1 MIRSIGLKHHALLR
15 PQKIPRNTIV
25 RIRTIS
31 NVPSTQPSHDLVSK
45 ESVYKKALSNP
56 INFDTSSSIQG
67 EESQILQVH
76 LKPNQALRAESG
88 AMLFMT
94 QGVEM
99 STGLGS
105 KDGSSVTSGLTDGFK
120 RMLTGQNMFLSDY
133 TYNGEPNTIGTL
145 ALGTDFPSKIL
156 RLPLSEYDGK
166 IVAQK
171 GAYLASSVDVDIQ
184 IEFTK
189 KFTAGFFGGEGF
201 ILQSLTGNGDV
212 FVKAGGT
219 LVKKQLSEG
228 ETLRISSGSLVAMT
242 KDVAFDVTTMPGF
255 KNVLFGGEGLFVTTL
270 TGPGTVWLQGMPA
283 DRMIS
288 EIARRIPSGGIG
300 IGVPIGMGS
309 GSSDAVDSGG
319 DETVES
325 ASEASV
331 GEGNT
336 EDLVAS
342 TDAAINADRNAT
354 VATSGISTDS
364 ESPSALFGDAAPSDE
379 GTLPNDSDE
388 IPGLDID
395 DTTSFSTQSA
405 NIGDDM
411 TQNEDFG
418 DFAED
423 ETSFTTMDSEK
434 FSSGSDDGN
443 IPDEFSEVAEESST
457 TLGNIFSTIWDMFR
471 DDDE

>member
-1 MIRSIGLKHHALLR
+1 MIRSVGLKHHVLRR
-15 PQKIPRNTIV
+15 PQKIPQNAFV
-25 RIRTIS
+25 LIRAFS
-31 NVPSTQPSHDLVSK
+31 NVPTTQSSNELVSN
-45 ESVYKKALSNP
+45 ESVYEKALSNP

-76 LKPNQALRAESG
+76 LKPNQVLRAESG

-105 KDGSSVTSGLTDGFK
+105 KDGSSTTSAITDGFK

-133 TYNGEPNTIGTL
+133 TFHGEPNTVGTL

-156 RLPLSEYDGK
+156 RLPLSEYGEK

-212 FVKAGGT
+212 FLKAGGT
-219 LVKKQLSEG
+219 LVKKELSEG

-242 KDVAFDVTTMPGF
+242 KDIAFDVTTMPGF

-309 GSSDAVDSGG
+309 GSSDGGADSTGGETEGLSEEASLGG
-319 DETVES
+319 D
-325 ASEASV
+325 
-331 GEGNT
+331 NT
-336 EDLVAS
+336 EELVAS
-342 TDAAINADRNAT
+342 SDAAIDADRNAT
-354 VATSGISTDS
+354 VATSGIDMDS
-364 ESPSALFGDAAPSDE
+364 ESPSALFGDAAPKDE
-379 GTLPNDSDE
+379 GSLPKDSDDT
-388 IPGLDID
+388 PGLHME
-395 DTTSFSTQSA
+395 DTTSFSNQS
-405 NIGDDM
+405 D
-411 TQNEDFG
+411 DFG
-418 DFAED
+418 EDVAQNQEFDDFVED
-423 ETSFTTMDSEK
+423 ETSFTTMDDEK
-434 FSSGSDDGN
+434 FGSEDGN
-443 IPDEFSEVAEESST
+443 IADEFSEAAEESTGS
-457 TLGNIFSTIWDMFR
+457 LGSILSSIWDMFR
-471 DDDE
+471 DDD

>member
-1 MIRSIGLKHHALLR
+1 
-15 PQKIPRNTIV
+15 
-25 RIRTIS
+25 
-31 NVPSTQPSHDLVSK
+31 
-45 ESVYKKALSNP
+45 VYEKALSNP

-76 LKPNQALRAESG
+76 LKPNQVLRAESG

-105 KDGSSVTSGLTDGFK
+105 KDGSSTTSAITDGFK

-133 TYNGEPNTIGTL
+133 TYHGEPNTVGTL

-156 RLPLSEYDGK
+156 RLPLSEYGEK

-212 FVKAGGT
+212 FLKAGGT
-219 LVKKQLSEG
+219 LVKKELLEG

-242 KDVAFDVTTMPGF
+242 KDITFDVTTMPGF

-309 GSSDAVDSGG
+309 GSSDGGADST
-319 DETVES
+319 DETEGL
-325 ASEASV
+325 AEEASLG
-331 GEGNT
+331 GENT
-336 EDLVAS
+336 EELVAS
-342 TDAAINADRNAT
+342 TDAAIDADRNTT
-354 VATSGISTDS
+354 VATSGIDMDS
-364 ESPSALFGDAAPSDE
+364 ESPSALFGDAAPKDE
-379 GTLPNDSDE
+379 GSLPKDADDT
-388 IPGLDID
+388 PGLDIED
-395 DTTSFSTQSA
+395 STSFSTQS
-405 NIGDDM
+405 DDFEEDM
-411 TQNEDFG
+411 SQNQEFDEFL
-418 DFAED
+418 ED
-423 ETSFTTMDSEK
+423 ETSFTTMDDEK
-434 FSSGSDDGN
+434 FGSEDGN
-443 IPDEFSEVAEESST
+443 IADEFSEAAEESTSS
-457 TLGNIFSTIWDMFR
+457 LGSILSSIWDMFR
-471 DDDE
+471 DDD

>member
-1 MIRSIGLKHHALLR
+1 MIRSVGLKHHVLRR
-15 PQKIPRNTIV
+15 PQKIPQNAFV
-25 RIRTIS
+25 LIRAFS
-31 NVPSTQPSHDLVSK
+31 NVPTTQSSNELVSN
-45 ESVYKKALSNP
+45 ESVYEKALSNP

-76 LKPNQALRAESG
+76 LKPNQVLRAESG

-105 KDGSSVTSGLTDGFK
+105 KDGSSTTSAITDGFK

-133 TYNGEPNTIGTL
+133 TFHGEPNTVGTL

-156 RLPLSEYDGK
+156 RLPLSEYGEK

-212 FVKAGGT
+212 FLKAGGT
-219 LVKKQLSEG
+219 LVKKELSEG

-242 KDVAFDVTTMPGF
+242 KDIAFDVTTMPGF

-309 GSSDAVDSGG
+309 GSSDGGADSTGGETEGLSEEASLGG
-319 DETVES
+319 D
-325 ASEASV
+325 
-331 GEGNT
+331 NT
-336 EDLVAS
+336 EELVAS
-342 TDAAINADRNAT
+342 SDAAIDADRNAT
-354 VATSGISTDS
+354 VATSGIDMDS
-364 ESPSALFGDAAPSDE
+364 ESPSALFGDAAPKDE
-379 GTLPNDSDE
+379 GSLPKDSDDT
-388 IPGLDID
+388 PGLHME
-395 DTTSFSTQSA
+395 DTTSFSNQS
-405 NIGDDM
+405 DDFGEDV
-411 TQNEDFG
+411 TQNQEFDDFV
-418 DFAED
+418 ED
-423 ETSFTTMDSEK
+423 ETSFTTMDDEK
-434 FSSGSDDGN
+434 FGSEDGN
-443 IPDEFSEVAEESST
+443 IADEFSEAAEESTGS
-457 TLGNIFSTIWDMFR
+457 LGSILSSIWDMFR
-471 DDDE
+471 DDD